1 VRVPLRRGLWLS
13 LVVRDEEAGVRIST
27 ASKIWNIAYP
37 STNPDKQNPFV
48 EKPIVRGLSRN
59 SRNAL
64 QVAPACREAAAAS
77 TARSVAFG
85 SIHLGHFNSLL
96 LGGSSGMDFAVLPII
111 QHFMS
116 TQQPDPLF
124 RSLRLASLAAAL
136 LGMLSLSASAKNKG
150 DIGSPKPEGKSSQQG
165 DTWTVTGGGADIFGV
180 SDQFHFMS
188 MSASGNSVLS
198 TKVMSVGEPGAHEW
212 AKGGLMIRADESVG
226 APHACIAVSHSG
238 NIAFLTRTTPGGDTR
253 TEKVSKKSFPIF
265 LRLERKGND
274 FTGSYSEDGKTW
286 LMVGK
291 TMTVPMK
298 PSTIAG
304 LAVSSHSD
312 GAACTAVFSN
322 FLIRR

>member
-1 VRVPLRRGLWLS
+1 M
-13 LVVRDEEAGVRIST
+13 
-27 ASKIWNIAYP
+27 
-37 STNPDKQNPFV
+37 
-48 EKPIVRGLSRN
+48 
-59 SRNAL
+59 
-64 QVAPACREAAAAS
+64 
-77 TARSVAFG
+77 
-85 SIHLGHFNSLL
+85 
-96 LGGSSGMDFAVLPII
+96 SGMDFAVLPII
-111 QHFMS
+111 QHLMF
-116 TQQPDPLF
+116 TQMPSPLF
-124 RSLRLASLAAAL
+124 RSLSLAAL

-198 TKVMSVGEPGAHEW
+198 AKVMSVGEPGAHEW
-212 AKGGLMIRADESVG
+212 AKGGLMIRADEGVG

-238 NIAFLTRTTPGGDTR
+238 NVVFLTRTMPGGDTR
-253 TEKVSKKSFPIF
+253 SEKVSKKSFPIF

-274 FTGSYSEDGKTW
+274 FTGSYSEDGKSW

-312 GAACTAVFSN
+312 GVGCTAVFSN